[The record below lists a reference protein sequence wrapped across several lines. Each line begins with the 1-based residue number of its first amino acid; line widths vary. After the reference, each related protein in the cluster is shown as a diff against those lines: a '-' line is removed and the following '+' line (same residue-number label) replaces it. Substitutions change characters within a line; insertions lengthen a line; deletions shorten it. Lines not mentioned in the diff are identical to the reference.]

1 MLPAIP
7 YLRLR
12 TTLSAEE
19 PAVLPPFLGSTL
31 RGAFG
36 HALRRMVCVMG
47 PEQACVDCGLR
58 QACSY
63 TRIFEPYVDGEP
75 PPFLR
80 GIDQAV
86 RPYVFE
92 PLDEGGRLMPGG
104 TLSFDLLLFGQAAEL
119 AAYSILAV
127 ERMARVGLGV
137 RRVAFRL
144 QKVEALSPDGSAQE
158 VFRAGAPLSG
168 ARLSTALPPAA
179 PLPEGE
185 VTLRLE
191 TPLRIKVRDHL
202 NDRPRFRDLAFNM
215 LPRIL
220 ELAHFHAPGAMGAE
234 GGADGRR
241 RRRRQRSLRDLLDVL
256 PQVLEPARPHDRAVD
271 AVLPGG
277 EAQRELGPVVRA
289 GIEAEGAP
297 ALPVERDV
305 GGGRALGETPGG
317 VGGGALGD
325 HPQAAL
331 PRRRQCPFDRPLVDQ
346 VDRRLDAAEGPG

>member
-63 TRIFEPYVDGEP
+63 TRIFEPYVEGEP

-191 TPLRIKVRDHL
+191 TPLRIKLRDHL

-215 LPRIL
+215 LRRIL
-220 ELAHFHAPGAMGAE
+220 ELAHFHVPGAVI
-234 GGADGRR
+234 DWNFRP
-241 RRRRQRSLRDLLDVL
+241 LLDQADDVRITAADL
-256 PQVLEPARPHDRAVD
+256 AWHDWERFSQRQGTTMK
-271 AVLPGG
+271 LGG
-277 EAQRELGPVVRA
+277 LVGTLTLAGDLAPFTTLLRIAEIVHVGKGATFGLGK
-289 GIEAEGAP
+289 
-297 ALPVERDV
+297 LSV
-305 GGGRALGETPGG
+305 G
-317 VGGGALGD
+317 
-325 HPQAAL
+325 
-331 PRRRQCPFDRPLVDQ
+331 
-346 VDRRLDAAEGPG
+346 